1 MFREEF
7 KENIKTIDMNETID
21 IDNKSKNINLLAITY
36 KNKWENK
43 DDNNITIVTYSFRQS
58 ILKEFHYY
66 RLKNDVPISSLNQL
80 QISQTRIA
88 MQSISDMAN
97 ISLIEVNESINAN
110 IPIVNVHPAEPIGIG
125 GYAHILDARNLTP
138 VCINADV
145 AENLTP
151 THSNY
156 GGRVFTHEILHTLGL
171 RHTHDTVG
179 LTQKE
184 SIMSY
189 NSEWY
194 SGANYD
200 GHYASTPQLYDIA
213 ALQYLYGANMRTRTG
228 HDIYTYS
235 RHAPILCIWD
245 AGGTDTLDYSDQKQD
260 QKINLTAG
268 SFSNVGGLRGNVSIA
283 YGVVIENAISGSG
296 NDELLGNMEINV
308 LSGGDGDDKLSG
320 GGGADHLWGGKGK
333 DTFVYN
339 HIEDSLTTSTDTIH
353 DFKSNEDKIDLS
365 AIYIEENNI
374 RLADKLSFSGYTE
387 IVQKYDDVSDIT
399 YLMIDFDP
407 HVSKVD
413 MMIKFSGKHQL
424 SLNDFVFTPQLTA

>member
-1 MFREEF
+1 MIREEF
-7 KENIKTIDMNETID
+7 KGNIKTIDMNETID
-21 IDNKSKNINLLAITY
+21 IDNKSKNINLLAIIY
-36 KNKWENK
+36 KYKWKNK
-43 DDNNITIVTYSFRQS
+43 DDNNITIVTYSFRQNIS
-58 ILKEFHYY
+58 KELYYHKLKS
-66 RLKNDVPISSLNQL
+66 DVPISSLNQL
-80 QISQTRIA
+80 QMSQTRIA

-97 ISLIEVNESINAN
+97 IRLIEVNESINAN
-110 IPIVNVHPAEPIGIG
+110 IPIVNFHPAEPTAIG
-125 GYAHILDARNLTP
+125 GYAYSPNVGNLTP
-138 VCINADV
+138 VFINADE

-179 LTQKE
+179 LTQRE
-184 SIMSY
+184 SVMSY
-189 NSEWY
+189 LSERS
-194 SGANYD
+194 SGAYY
-200 GHYASTPQLYDIA
+200 GEHYASTPQLYDIA

-260 QKINLTAG
+260 QKINLAAG

-283 YGVVIENAISGSG
+283 YGVVIENAIVGSG
-296 NDELLGNMEINV
+296 NDELLGNMGINV

-333 DTFVYN
+333 DIFVYN

-365 AIYIEENNI
+365 ALSLEENNI
-374 RLADKLSFSGYTE
+374 RLANKFSFSGYIE

-407 HVSKVD
+407 HVSNVD

-424 SLNDFVFTPQLTA
+424 SLNDFIFTPQLTA